1 MQNII
6 PIFVIAI
13 FLFILLLG
21 EKITKLANYRQAMIA
36 SMVPASVIGLI
47 CFAGYAISLL
57 QLEYIINGMITGVY
71 VFCLSSMGIAFARE
85 VSGFEPLP
93 VSESLI
99 KRKGSIRKILMM
111 LLFSTILA
119 ALMAVIGSF
128 VFKFCLV
135 LFHEQSKEAQA
146 ISSLPTKNIFLLFP
160 LFLAGAGITEE
171 AMFRLFIQS
180 FVWKLGKK
188 SWVSIVLSSFCFA
201 LYHLSPMDTMYKTF
215 WEYPLSKFTSVFL
228 VGLVLG
234 YFYKKRGFETVV
246 LGHTLCDYIGAVG
259 I

>member
-1 MQNII
+1 MKS
-6 PIFVIAI
+6 FVIAI
-13 FLFILLLG
+13 FLFVLLLG
-21 EKITKLANYRQAMIA
+21 EKITKLANYRRAMIA

-47 CFAGYAISLL
+47 CFAGYAVSLL

-99 KRKGSIRKILMM
+99 KRKNSIRKIVMM
-111 LLFSTILA
+111 LLFSVILA
-119 ALMAVIGSF
+119 ALMDVIGSF
-128 VFKFCLV
+128 VLNFCLI
-135 LFHEQSKEAQA
+135 LFHESKEAQA
-146 ISSLPTKNIFLLFP
+146 IDSLPTKNIFLLFP
-160 LFLAGAGITEE
+160 LFLAGAGIAEE
-171 AMFRLFIQS
+171 TMFRLFIQS
-180 FVWKLGKK
+180 FIWKLCKK
-188 SWVSIVLSSFCFA
+188 SWASIVLSSFCFA
-201 LYHLSPMDTMYKTF
+201 LYHLSPMDAMYKTF
-215 WEYPLSKFTSVFL
+215 WEYPLSKFTSVFF

-246 LGHTLCDYIGAVG
+246 LGHTLSDYIGTVG

>member
-1 MQNII
+1 MSAKHYSN
-6 PIFVIAI
+6 FRNYN
-13 FLFILLLG
+13 LFIHIIAWR
-21 EKITKLANYRQAMIA
+21 ENQKASKYRRVMIA
-36 SMVPASVIGLI
+36 SMVSASVIGLI
-47 CFAGYAISLL
+47 CFVGYTVSLL
-57 QLEYIINGMITGVY
+57 QINLGAVITGVY

-85 VSGFEPLP
+85 ISGFEPLP
-93 VSESLI
+93 ISESLV
-99 KRKGSIRKILMM
+99 KRKGSTRKILMM
-111 LLFSTILA
+111 LLFSAILA
-119 ALMAVIGSF
+119 ALMAVVGSF
-128 VFKFCLV
+128 VFNFCLV

-146 ISSLPTKNIFLLFP
+146 ISSLPTKNIFLLFS
-160 LFLAGAGITEE
+160 LFLAGAGIAEE
-171 AMFRLFIQS
+171 VMFRLFIQS
-180 FVWKLGKK
+180 FIWKLCKK

-246 LGHTLCDYIGAVG
+246 LGHTLCDYIAAVG